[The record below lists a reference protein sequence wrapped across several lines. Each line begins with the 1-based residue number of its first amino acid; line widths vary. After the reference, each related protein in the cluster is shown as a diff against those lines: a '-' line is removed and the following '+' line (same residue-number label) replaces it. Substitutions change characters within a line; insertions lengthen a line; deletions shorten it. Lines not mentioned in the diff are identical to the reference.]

1 MRSTTNVVSG
11 RNFRIFISMPEASP
25 KPASRCSAARLSA
38 KTLDNDAR
46 P

>member
-25 KPASRCSAARLSA
+25 KPRQPMFSRPPVGENPRQ
-38 KTLDNDAR
+38 
-46 P
+46 